1 MFNVQDEYYK
11 QKYVMIFTVGGIKGG
26 SGKSTIAT
34 NLTVWLSKRGYDV
47 LLVDADE
54 QQTATKF
61 TKWRER
67 MTEGNSGYTATI
79 LTGDAVRQQVLKFKP
94 KFDHIVI
101 DTGGRDTTSQ
111 RAALFVSD
119 IYLVPFNPR
128 SFDLWT
134 IADVE
139 NLVKEVRALKPDE
152 LHAFSVLNR
161 ADPKGS
167 DNRDSAE
174 LLNESTVIEH
184 ITPAIVSRK
193 SFANTASNGL
203 GVIEG
208 NPADEKAVAEIDLLF
223 SKIMQRFDVKKN
235 VEKDVI

>member
-1 MFNVQDEYYK
+1 
-11 QKYVMIFTVGGIKGG
+11 MIFTVGGIKGG

-34 NLTVWLSKRGYDV
+34 NLTVWLSKKGFDV
-47 LLVDADE
+47 LLIDADE
-54 QQTATKF
+54 QETASKF
-61 TKWRER
+61 TKWREHI
-67 MTEGNSGYTATI
+67 TQGNSGYTATV

-94 KFDHIVI
+94 KFDHIII

-119 IYLVPFNPR
+119 VYLVPFNPR

-139 NLVKEVRALKPDE
+139 NLIKEVRSVKPTE
-152 LHAFSVLNR
+152 LQAFSILNR

-167 DNRDSAE
+167 DNKDSAD
-174 LLNESTVIEH
+174 LLRESTVLEYIG
-184 ITPAIVSRK
+184 PAIVSRK

-208 NPADEKAVAEIDLLF
+208 SPTDDKAISEIDLLF
-223 SKIMQRFDVKKN
+223 NGITHKFDASFSAVFSAQ
-235 VEKDVI
+235 KDTK

>member
-1 MFNVQDEYYK
+1 
-11 QKYVMIFTVGGIKGG
+11 MIFTVGGIKGG

-34 NLTVWLSKRGYDV
+34 NLTVWLSRKGFDV

-54 QQTATKF
+54 QGTATKF
-61 TKWRER
+61 TKWREHI
-67 MTEGNSGYTATI
+67 TQGNSGYTATI

-94 KFDHIVI
+94 KFDHIVV

-119 IYLVPFNPR
+119 VYLVPFNPR

-134 IADVE
+134 VADVE
-139 NLVKEVRALKPDE
+139 NLVKEVRAIKPDE
-152 LHAFSVLNR
+152 LHAFSILNR

-167 DNRDSAE
+167 DNKDSAD
-174 LLNESTVIEH
+174 LLSESTVIDY
-184 ITPAIVSRK
+184 ISPAIVSRK
-193 SFANTASNGL
+193 SFANTASSGL

-208 NPADEKAVAEIDLLF
+208 NPIDEKAVAEINLLF
-223 SKIMQRFDVKKN
+223 NRILEKINVKVDAENN
-235 VEKDVI
+235 VYTRAK

>member
-1 MFNVQDEYYK
+1 MV
-11 QKYVMIFTVGGIKGG
+11 FTIGGIKGG
-26 SGKSTIAT
+26 SGKSTMAT
-34 NLTVWLSKRGYDV
+34 NLAVWLSKKGFDV

-54 QQTATKF
+54 QETATKF
-61 TKWRER
+61 TKWREHV
-67 MTEGNSGYTATI
+67 TNGNSGYTATI
-79 LTGDAVRQQVLKFKP
+79 LIGDAVRQQVLKFKP

-119 IYLVPFNPR
+119 VYLVPFNPR

-139 NLVKEVRALKPDE
+139 NLVKEVRSIKPDE
-152 LHAFSVLNR
+152 LHAFSILNR

-167 DNRDSAE
+167 DNKDSAE
-174 LLNESTVIEH
+174 LLSESEVIEY
-184 ITPAIVSRK
+184 ITPPVVSRK
-193 SFANTASNGL
+193 SFANTASSGL

-208 NPADEKAVAEIDLLF
+208 NPLDDKAVSEINLLF
-223 SKIMQRFDVKKN
+223 NQILSKINVKIDV
-235 VEKDVI
+235 

>member
-1 MFNVQDEYYK
+1 
-11 QKYVMIFTVGGIKGG
+11 MIFTVGGIKGG

-34 NLTVWLSKRGYDV
+34 NLTVWLSKRGFDV

-54 QQTATKF
+54 QETATKF

-67 MTEGNSGYTATI
+67 NTEGNSGFTATV

-119 IYLVPFNPR
+119 VYLVPFNPR

-139 NLVKEVRALKPDE
+139 NLIKEVRALKPDK
-152 LHAFSVLNR
+152 LHTFSVLNR

-167 DNRDSAE
+167 DNKDSAE
-174 LLNESTVIEH
+174 LLAESTVIDYLP
-184 ITPAIVSRK
+184 PAIVSRK

-208 NPADEKAVAEIDLLF
+208 TPLDDKAVAEVDLLF
-223 SKIMQRFDVKKN
+223 NTLMQKIGVKISADFSTKSAI
-235 VEKDVI
+235 K

>member
-1 MFNVQDEYYK
+1 
-11 QKYVMIFTVGGIKGG
+11 MIFTVGGIKGG

-34 NLTVWLSKRGYDV
+34 NLTVWLAKRGHDV

-54 QQTATKF
+54 QETATKF

-67 MTEGNSGYTATI
+67 VTEGNSGYTATI

-119 IYLVPFNPR
+119 VYLVPFNPR

-139 NLVKEVRALKPDE
+139 NLVKEVRSLKPDE
-152 LHAFSVLNR
+152 LHAFSILNR

-167 DNRDSAE
+167 DNKDSAE
-174 LLNESTVIEH
+174 LLSESVVIEYLS
-184 ITPAIVSRK
+184 PAIVSRK
-193 SFANTASNGL
+193 SFANTASSGL

-208 NPADEKAVAEIDLLF
+208 NPADEKAIAEIDALF
-223 SKIMQRFDVKKN
+223 NKVMDRISVNFNVKNNAK
-235 VEKDVI
+235 

>member
-1 MFNVQDEYYK
+1 
-11 QKYVMIFTVGGIKGG
+11 MIFTIGGIKGG

-34 NLTVWLSKRGYDV
+34 NLTIWLSKQGYDV
-47 LLVDADE
+47 LLIDADE
-54 QQTATKF
+54 QETATKF

-67 MTEGNSGYTATI
+67 VTKGNSGYTATI

-152 LHAFSVLNR
+152 LHAFSILNR

-167 DNRDSAE
+167 DNKDSAE

-184 ITPAIVSRK
+184 VGPAIVSRK
-193 SFANTASNGL
+193 SFANTASSGL

-208 NPADEKAVAEIDLLF
+208 NPSDEKAVTEINLLF
-223 SKIMQRFDVKKN
+223 SRIMQRFNVKINVLSDVG
-235 VEKDVI
+235 KDAI

>member
-1 MFNVQDEYYK
+1 
-11 QKYVMIFTVGGIKGG
+11 MIFTVGGIKGG

-34 NLTVWLSKRGYDV
+34 NLTVWLSKKGFDV

-54 QQTATKF
+54 QETATKF
-61 TKWRER
+61 TKWREHI
-67 MTEGNSGYTATI
+67 TKGDSGYTATI

-111 RAALFVSD
+111 RAALIVSD
-119 IYLVPFNPR
+119 VYLVPFNPR

-139 NLVKEVRALKPDE
+139 NLVKEVRAIKPDE
-152 LHAFSVLNR
+152 LHAFSMLNR

-167 DNRDSAE
+167 DNKDSAE
-174 LLNESTVIEH
+174 LLGESTVIDYMS
-184 ITPAIVSRK
+184 PAIVSRK
-193 SFANTASNGL
+193 SFANTASSGL

-208 NPADEKAVAEIDLLF
+208 NPIDEKAVGEITLLF
-223 SKIMQRFDVKKN
+223 NKIYDKVNVKSDVNINVSKNAD
-235 VEKDVI
+235 

>member
-1 MFNVQDEYYK
+1 
-11 QKYVMIFTVGGIKGG
+11 MIFTVGGIKGG
-26 SGKSTIAT
+26 SGKSTMAT
-34 NLTVWLSKRGYDV
+34 NLAVWLSKRGFDV

-54 QQTATKF
+54 QETATKF
-61 TKWRER
+61 TKWREHV
-67 MTEGNSGYTATI
+67 TNGNSGYTATI
-79 LTGDAVRQQVLKFKP
+79 LIGDAVRQQVLKFKP

-119 IYLVPFNPR
+119 VYLVPFNPR

-139 NLVKEVRALKPDE
+139 NLVKEVRSIKPDE
-152 LHAFSVLNR
+152 LHAFSILNR

-167 DNRDSAE
+167 DNKDSAE
-174 LLNESTVIEH
+174 LLSESEIIEYV
-184 ITPAIVSRK
+184 TPPVVSRK
-193 SFANTASNGL
+193 SFANTASSGL

-208 NPADEKAVAEIDLLF
+208 NPIDDKAVAEINLLF
-223 SKIMQRFDVKKN
+223 SQILAKVNVKTSA
-235 VEKDVI
+235 

>member
-1 MFNVQDEYYK
+1 MV
-11 QKYVMIFTVGGIKGG
+11 FTVGGIKGG

-34 NLTVWLSKRGYDV
+34 NLTVWLSKQGYDV

-54 QQTATKF
+54 QETATKF
-61 TKWRER
+61 TKWREHI
-67 MTEGNSGYTATI
+67 TQGNSGYTATI

-94 KFDHIVI
+94 KFDHIII

-119 IYLVPFNPR
+119 VYLVPFNPR

-139 NLVKEVRALKPDE
+139 NLVKEVRTLKPDA
-152 LHAFSVLNR
+152 LHAFSILNR

-167 DNRDSAE
+167 DNKDSAE
-174 LLNESTVIEH
+174 LLSESTVIDY
-184 ITPAIVSRK
+184 TAPAIVSRK

-208 NPADEKAVAEIDLLF
+208 NPVDEKAISELNQVFSAILSKFNVKNNVYSNVKIDAE
-223 SKIMQRFDVKKN
+223 
-235 VEKDVI
+235 

>member
-1 MFNVQDEYYK
+1 
-11 QKYVMIFTVGGIKGG
+11 MIFTVGGIKGG

-34 NLTVWLSKRGYDV
+34 NLTVWLSKRGFDV

-54 QQTATKF
+54 QETATKF
-61 TKWRER
+61 TKWREHITR
-67 MTEGNSGYTATI
+67 GASGYTATV
-79 LTGDAVRQQVLKFKP
+79 LTGDAVRQQVTKFKP

-119 IYLVPFNPR
+119 VYLVPFNPR

-139 NLVKEVRALKPDE
+139 NLVKEVRSLKPDE
-152 LHAFSVLNR
+152 LHAFSILNR

-167 DNRDSAE
+167 DNKDLAV
-174 LLNESTVIEH
+174 LLSESFVIDY
-184 ITPAIVSRK
+184 IAPAIVSRK
-193 SFANTASNGL
+193 SFANTASSGL

-208 NPADEKAVAEIDLLF
+208 NPVDEKAVGEIDQLF
-223 SKIMQRFDVKKN
+223 TKIMGIIGVVIDANFSAKTSVK
-235 VEKDVI
+235 

>member
-1 MFNVQDEYYK
+1 
-11 QKYVMIFTVGGIKGG
+11 MIFTVGGIKGG

-34 NLTVWLSKRGYDV
+34 NLTVWLAKRGHDV

-54 QQTATKF
+54 QETATKF

-67 MTEGNSGYTATI
+67 LTEGNSGYTATI

-94 KFDHIVI
+94 KFDHIII

-119 IYLVPFNPR
+119 VYLVPFNPR

-152 LHAFSVLNR
+152 LHAFSILNR

-167 DNRDSAE
+167 DNKDSAE
-174 LLNESTVIEH
+174 LLSESVVIEYLA
-184 ITPAIVSRK
+184 PAIVSRK

-208 NPADEKAVAEIDLLF
+208 NPADEKAIAEIDALF
-223 SKIMQRFDVKKN
+223 SKVMDRISVNFDVKN
-235 VEKDVI
+235 NAE

>member
-1 MFNVQDEYYK
+1 
-11 QKYVMIFTVGGIKGG
+11 MIFTVGGIKGG

-34 NLTVWLSKRGYDV
+34 NLTIWLSKQGFDV

-54 QQTATKF
+54 QETATKF

-67 MTEGNSGYTATI
+67 VTDGNSGYTATI
-79 LTGDAVRQQVLKFKP
+79 LTGDAVRQQVLKFKS

-119 IYLVPFNPR
+119 VYIVPFNPR

-139 NLVKEVRALKPDE
+139 NLVKEVRSIKPKE
-152 LHAFSVLNR
+152 LYAFSILNR

-167 DNRDSAE
+167 DNKDSAE
-174 LLNESTVIEH
+174 LLRESEVIKH
-184 ITPAIVSRK
+184 IGPVIVGRK

-203 GVIEG
+203 SVIEG
-208 NPADEKAVAEIDLLF
+208 NPVDEKAVHEISLLF
-223 SKIMQRFDVKKN
+223 SKIMSEIDVNFNVKN
-235 VEKDVI
+235 DV

>member
-1 MFNVQDEYYK
+1 
-11 QKYVMIFTVGGIKGG
+11 MIFTVGGIKGG

-34 NLTVWLSKRGYDV
+34 NLTVWLSKKGFDV
-47 LLVDADE
+47 LLIDADE
-54 QQTATKF
+54 QETASKF
-61 TKWRER
+61 TKWREHI
-67 MTEGNSGYTATI
+67 TQGNSGYTATV

-94 KFDHIVI
+94 KFDHIII

-119 IYLVPFNPR
+119 VYLVPFNPR

-139 NLVKEVRALKPDE
+139 NLIKEVRSVKPTE
-152 LHAFSVLNR
+152 LQAFSILNR

-167 DNRDSAE
+167 DNKDSAD
-174 LLNESTVIEH
+174 LLRESTVLEYIG
-184 ITPAIVSRK
+184 PAIVSRK

-208 NPADEKAVAEIDLLF
+208 SPIDDKAISEIDLLF
-223 SKIMQRFDVKKN
+223 NSIMQKLDVSFSA
-235 VEKDVI
+235 VSSVHKDGK

>member
-1 MFNVQDEYYK
+1 
-11 QKYVMIFTVGGIKGG
+11 MIFTVGGIKGG
-26 SGKSTIAT
+26 SGKSTLAT
-34 NLTVWLSKRGYDV
+34 NLTVWLARQGFDV

-54 QQTATKF
+54 QGTATKF
-61 TKWRER
+61 TRWRER
-67 MTEGNSGYTATI
+67 QTNGNSGYTATV
-79 LTGDAVRQQVLKFKP
+79 LTGDAVRQQVLRFRS

-119 IYLVPFNPR
+119 VFLVPFNPR

-139 NLVKEVRALKPDE
+139 DLIREVRALKPTE

-161 ADPKGS
+161 ADPKGT

-174 LLNESTVIEH
+174 LLRESTVLALAE
-184 ITPAIVSRK
+184 PAIVGRK
-193 SFANTASNGL
+193 SFANTASSGL
-203 GVIEG
+203 GVMEG
-208 NPADEKAVAEIDLLF
+208 SPPDEKAIHEIQQLF
-223 SKIMQRFDVKKN
+223 SGIMSRAGVEMNAGNNVK
-235 VEKDVI
+235 

>member
-1 MFNVQDEYYK
+1 
-11 QKYVMIFTVGGIKGG
+11 MIFTVGGIKGG
-26 SGKSTIAT
+26 SGKSTIAI
-34 NLTVWLSKRGYDV
+34 NLTVWLSKKGFDV

-54 QQTATKF
+54 QETATKF
-61 TKWRER
+61 TKWREHN
-67 MTEGNSGYTATI
+67 TQGQSGYTATV

-119 IYLVPFNPR
+119 VYLVPFNPR

-139 NLVKEVRALKPDE
+139 NLVKEVRSIKPDE
-152 LHAFSVLNR
+152 LHAFSILNR

-167 DNRDSAE
+167 DNKESAE
-174 LLNESTVIEH
+174 LLRESTVIEY
-184 ITPAIVSRK
+184 ISPAIVSRK
-193 SFANTASNGL
+193 SFANTASSGL

-208 NPADEKAVAEIDLLF
+208 NLTDEKAVAEINLLF
-223 SKIMQRFDVKKN
+223 SEILGKIDVKIDAEN
-235 VEKDVI
+235 DV